1 MGDVSFSLRISPRRA
16 LAVMAV
22 LIAVLV
28 VASTVAVG
36 ALAVFRW
43 PEGSLGY
50 ETVKIFW
57 LDAEKNLPTLYQS
70 LALGLA
76 AALMFA
82 VSRAAPRL
90 LPADRARWKVLAGVF
105 VFMALDENLRFHET
119 LADTSSLHFGAAGLA
134 IYVPVVALLAL
145 WWLPLLGRLDGR
157 LRNLMLAAAVLYVG
171 GAGGIESV
179 SQLYAGVAGKATPL
193 YVALATL
200 EEILEMAGVAL
211 LVYALLDHLDKL
223 QSAPSSPA
231 VADYAS
237 LAGPGVPRDGSR
249 ADRLS

>member
-1 MGDVSFSLRISPRRA
+1 MSDVSFALRISPSRA
-16 LAVMAV
+16 LVVMAV

-28 VASTVAVG
+28 AASTAAVG

-76 AALMFA
+76 AALMLA
-82 VSRAAPRL
+82 VARVSPRL

-105 VFMALDENLRFHET
+105 AFMALDENLRFHET
-119 LADTSSLHFGAAGLA
+119 LADTSSFHFGAAGLA
-134 IYVPVVALLAL
+134 MYVPVVVLLAL
-145 WWLPLLGRLDGR
+145 WWLPLLRRLDTR
-157 LRNLMLAAAVLYVG
+157 LRNLMLAAAMLYVG
-171 GAGGIESV
+171 GAGGIESL

-200 EEILEMAGVAL
+200 EETLEMAGVAV
-211 LVYALLDHLDKL
+211 LVYALLDHLGNA
-223 QSAPSSPA
+223 QAVPSSPA

-237 LAGPGVPRDGSR
+237 LAGPDVPRERSR
-249 ADRLS
+249 ADRLP

>member
-1 MGDVSFSLRISPRRA
+1 MSDVSFALRISPRRA

-22 LIAVLV
+22 LIAVLA
-28 VASTVAVG
+28 VASTAAVG

-76 AALMFA
+76 ATLMFA
-82 VSRAAPRL
+82 VARVSPRL
-90 LPADRARWKVLAGVF
+90 LPADRVRWKVLAGVF

-119 LADTSSLHFGAAGLA
+119 LADTSSFHFGAAGLA
-134 IYVPVVALLAL
+134 IYVPVIALLAL
-145 WWLPLLGRLDGR
+145 WWLPLLRRLDGR
-157 LRNLMLAAAVLYVG
+157 LRRLMLAAAVLYVG

-200 EEILEMAGVAL
+200 EEILEMAAVAV
-211 LVYALLDHLDKL
+211 LVYALLDHLGNV
-223 QSAPSSPA
+223 QAAPSSPA

-237 LAGPGVPRDGSR
+237 LAGPDVPRDQGR

>member
-1 MGDVSFSLRISPRRA
+1 
-16 LAVMAV
+16 MAV
-22 LIAVLV
+22 LIAALV
-28 VASTVAVG
+28 AASTVAVG

-82 VSRAAPRL
+82 VARRTPRL
-90 LPADRARWKVLAGVF
+90 LHADRARWKVLAGVF
-105 VFMALDENLRFHET
+105 VFLALDENLRFHET
-119 LADTSSLHFGAAGLA
+119 LADTSSFHFGAVGLA
-134 IYVPVVALLAL
+134 LYVPVVALLAL
-145 WWLPLLGRLDGR
+145 WWLPLLRRLDGR
-157 LRNLMLAAAVLYVG
+157 LRNLMLVAAVLYVG
-171 GAGGIESV
+171 GAGGIEFL

-200 EEILEMAGVAL
+200 EETLEMAGVAV
-211 LVYALLDHLDKL
+211 LVYALLDHLGSV
-223 QSAPSSPA
+223 QAAPSSPG

-237 LAGPGVPRDGSR
+237 LAGPGVPRDPSR
-249 ADRLS
+249 ANHLS